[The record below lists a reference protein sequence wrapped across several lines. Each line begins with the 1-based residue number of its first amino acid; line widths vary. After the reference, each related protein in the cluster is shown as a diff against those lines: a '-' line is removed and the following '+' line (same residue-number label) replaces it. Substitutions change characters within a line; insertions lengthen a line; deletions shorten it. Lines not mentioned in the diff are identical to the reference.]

1 LKLSFYGADRTV
13 TGSCHMVEC
22 AGKRILI
29 DCGLFQ
35 GGRELEEENEDPFGF
50 DPAAI
55 DYVLL
60 THAHLDH
67 CGRLPL
73 LAKRGF
79 RGEIIATAATAELAR
94 LVMVDSA
101 HLQEEDAR
109 YRAKKAKNHR
119 GGKQPV
125 APLYSL
131 IDALNS
137 VSRFGRTAAYNQ
149 PIALADGVT
158 ATFIDAGHILGS
170 AGIFLELAENARRST
185 VLFSGDIGKSVDP
198 LLVGP
203 AKPPHADNVVMET
216 TYGNRN
222 HKPLDPSIEE
232 FYEAV
237 TGAFQ
242 RGGNVVVPTF
252 ALERAQELLY
262 IIGRGI
268 QNNRLPPST
277 QTYVDS
283 PMAISATEV
292 MERNPVGLKP
302 EITDRIRAGNDP
314 FHFEGLH
321 MTRDQSQSVAL
332 NDIPSGAVIMAG
344 SGMCTGGR
352 VRHHLMQN
360 LPRAE
365 SSIVFVGFAAV
376 GTLARVI
383 IDGAKEVTIF
393 GERVPVRAH
402 IHTINGFSAHADQQ
416 QLLAWHGQ
424 TAAGRTFLVHGEET
438 TMTDFASLLG
448 GTRVEM
454 PELHQVYE
462 L

>member
-1 LKLSFYGADRTV
+1 MKLSFYGADRGV

-29 DCGLFQ
+29 DCGLYQ
-35 GGRELEEENEDPFGF
+35 GGRELEEENEHPFGF
-50 DPAAI
+50 DPASI

-79 RGEIIATAATAELAR
+79 RGEIITTTATAELAR
-94 LVMVDSA
+94 IVMVDSA

-109 YRAKKAKNHR
+109 YRAKKAKNHP
-119 GGKQPV
+119 KVQSI

-137 VSRFGRTAAYNQ
+137 ISQFGRTAGYDQ
-149 PIALADGVT
+149 PIALAKGLG
-158 ATFIDAGHILGS
+158 ATFINAGHILGS
-170 AGIFLELAENARRST
+170 ASIFLELIEGSHKSS
-185 VLFSGDIGKSVDP
+185 VLFSGDLGKTNDP
-198 LLVGP
+198 LLIDPV
-203 AKPPHADNVVMET
+203 KPPHADNVVMET
-216 TYGNRN
+216 TYGDRN
-222 HKPLDPSIEE
+222 HKPLEPSIEE

-237 TGAFQ
+237 TETFA

-252 ALERAQELLY
+252 AVERAQELIY
-262 IIGRGI
+262 IIHQGI
-268 QNNRLPPST
+268 DSNRLPPST
-277 QTYVDS
+277 QVYIDS
-283 PMAISATEV
+283 PMAISVTEI
-292 MERNPVGLKP
+292 MERNLDALQP
-302 EITDRIRAGNDP
+302 EIAERIRNGHDP
-314 FHFEGLH
+314 FRFDGLH
-321 MTRDQSQSVAL
+321 LTREQAESRAL
-332 NDIPSGAVIMAG
+332 NDIPSGAIIMAG

-352 VRHHLMQN
+352 VRHHLEHN

-365 SSIVFVGFAAV
+365 SSIVFVGFAAN
-376 GTLARVI
+376 GTLARNI
-383 IDGAKEVTIF
+383 IDGAKEVGIF
-393 GERVPVRAH
+393 GERIPVRAH

-416 QLLAWHGQ
+416 QLLAWHEQ
-424 TAAGRTFLVHGEET
+424 TCAGRTFLVHGEES
-438 TMTDFASLLG
+438 TMRSFAACLG
-448 GTRVEM
+448 NSRVEM